1 MYRYVMTQKEHKVRN
16 ITRVEKAMEWAK
28 KNFKVRFPVLP
39 MAVEGGMPLRSFVRH
54 FKHHTGMTPLEYI
67 HYIRMLEAKKYLEET
82 DKLISEIYGIIG
94 YNDSTFFHRIFLR
107 SFNITP
113 ADYRR
118 ACIKERRAGIQE
130 PPDKT
135 SRISQFNALIP

>member
-1 MYRYVMTQKEHKVRN
+1 MYRFIMTKNERSVRKIN
-16 ITRVEKAMEWAK
+16 KMEAAMEWAR

-39 MAVEGGMPLRSFVRH
+39 MAAECEMPLRSFVRD
-54 FKHHTGMTPLEYI
+54 FKCHTGMTPLGYI
-67 HYIRMLEAKKYLEET
+67 HHIRMLEAKKYLEET
-82 DKLISEIYGIIG
+82 DKLIGEIYGIVG

-130 PPDKT
+130 PSDKT